1 MRHRVLGKKL
11 NRSSSHRRS
20 MERNFIC
27 SVIKHERVV
36 TTLAKAKAMQR
47 NLEKM
52 ITLGKTKDLVRYRRA
67 LAYLRDE
74 AAAKK
79 LFDELGVRYANRPGG
94 YSRVIRLGEHRI
106 GDGAPKAILELVDN
120 DVLARKLEGADA
132 SEVDEEE
139 VAEA

>member
-1 MRHRVLGKKL
+1 
-11 NRSSSHRRS
+11 
-20 MERNFIC
+20 
-27 SVIKHERVV
+27 
-36 TTLAKAKAMQR
+36 MQR

-120 DVLARKLEGADA
+120 DVLARQLESAEA
-132 SEVDEEE
+132 PEVDEEE

>member
-11 NRSSSHRRS
+11 NRSSAHRQS

-36 TTLAKAKAMQR
+36 TTLAKAKAMRR

-52 ITLGKTKDLVRYRRA
+52 ITLGKTKDLTRFRRA
-67 LAYLRDE
+67 VAYLRDE
-74 AAAKK
+74 DAAQK
-79 LFDELGVRYANRPGG
+79 LFEVLGPRYADRPGG
-94 YSRVIRLGEHRI
+94 YSRIVRLGQHRI

-120 DVLARKLEGADA
+120 DVLARQLDG
-132 SEVDEEE
+132 EVEDTAEE
-139 VAEA
+139 